1 MANIPNLDQRLALHK
16 PTLDL
21 LHDVWNQLAQKENAL
36 EWTIINTPEG
46 NEPNP
51 QREDMIRV
59 HRLVREA
66 RRSIRS
72 TIDSV
77 VYPRD

>member
-1 MANIPNLDQRLALHK
+1 MINIPNLEERLALHK
-16 PTLDL
+16 ATLDV
-21 LHDVWNQLAQKENAL
+21 LHDVWNQLAKKENSL

-46 NEPNP
+46 NAPNP

-72 TIDSV
+72 TIDST
-77 VYPRD
+77 VYPRE

>member
-1 MANIPNLDQRLALHK
+1 MINIPNLEERLALHEG
-16 PTLDL
+16 TLAL
-21 LHDVWNQLAQKENAL
+21 LHDVWHQLAKKENAL

-59 HRLVREA
+59 HRLIREA
-66 RRSIRS
+66 RRAIRS
-72 TIDSV
+72 TIDST